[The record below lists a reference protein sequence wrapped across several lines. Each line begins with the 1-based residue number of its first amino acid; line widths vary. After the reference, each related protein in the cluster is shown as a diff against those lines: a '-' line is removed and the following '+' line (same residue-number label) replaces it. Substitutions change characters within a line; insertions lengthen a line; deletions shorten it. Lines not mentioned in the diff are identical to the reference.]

1 MTEDIDAL
9 DKETTY
15 QIACLLNYNIYD
27 FNIKPDLKEKVKL
40 SLNKK
45 EKIEIQKKESKAF
58 SKTKTEQVKTE
69 QREEDI

>member
-1 MTEDIDAL
+1 MTEDIDDL
-9 DKETTY
+9 DKEAIY

-27 FNIKPDLKEKVKL
+27 FNLKSDIKEKVKM

-58 SKTKTEQVKTE
+58 SKTKTEQVKAE
-69 QREEDI
+69 QR